1 MRISDWSSDVCSS
14 DLYET
19 NGIFEDIL
27 RIAGS
32 QEANLGG
39 AAGATATESSIA
51 EGSRISSLE
60 SNTDDLDEL
69 LTTLAR
75 ATGQLM
81 LMGLSVEKVIE
92 IVGPGAAWPNLDREA
107 IVSEIFLEIGRAH
120 V

>member
-14 DLYET
+14 DL
-19 NGIFEDIL
+19 
-27 RIAGS
+27 
-32 QEANLGG
+32 EANLGG

-81 LMGLSVEKVIE
+81 LMELSVEKVIE

-107 IVSEIFLEIGRAH
+107 IVSEIFLEIEAGSSGRQLGRAH

>member
-1 MRISDWSSDVCSS
+1 MLEGRADGENVANKLQQVQKAPIDPNV
-14 DLYET
+14 YET

-60 SNTDDLDEL
+60 SNRSEEHTSEL
-69 LTTLAR
+69 
-75 ATGQLM
+75 QSLM
-81 LMGLSVEKVIE
+81 HISYAVLCMKKKNNTYQI
-92 IVGPGAAWPNLDREA
+92 
-107 IVSEIFLEIGRAH
+107 
-120 V
+120 

>member
-1 MRISDWSSDVCSS
+1 MLEGLADGENVANKLQQVQKAPIDPNV
-14 DLYET
+14 YET

-60 SNTDDLDEL
+60 SNTDDLAVL
-69 LTTLAR
+69 
-75 ATGQLM
+75 Q
-81 LMGLSVEKVIE
+81 
-92 IVGPGAAWPNLDREA
+92 
-107 IVSEIFLEIGRAH
+107 IGRASGRERLE
-120 V
+120 VRVELGGRRIIKKKKQSSQNSMNR

>member
-1 MRISDWSSDVCSS
+1 M
-14 DLYET
+14 
-19 NGIFEDIL
+19 
-27 RIAGS
+27 AGS
-32 QEANLGG
+32 KEANLGG

-81 LMGLSVEKVIE
+81 LMELSVEKVIE
-92 IVGPGAAWPNLDREA
+92 IVGPGAAWPNLDREDRKSTRLKLQSLMRIWYA
-107 IVSEIFLEIGRAH
+107 VFCLKKKKKKMSQVNERYAYRYME
-120 V
+120 